1 MSMTTSQVLDLI
13 NKNHESNT
21 NINETERSITPEVTT
36 NSEAEATESI
46 KPEVDNTDTTTSDP
60 VETEDKSKGSE
71 DVAVTESPAESVIEP
86 KKESKANAVQAQK
99 DKEIYAFKKLKAKEK
114 EKRNRLIS
122 EYENKIRQYEEE
134 LNRYR
139 GLQKTDFKS
148 EEDYINHVVNQRMW
162 ETSAEHLKAAKAQ
175 IEAEEFDAIHAQ
187 RVENCFPD
195 EKDRATYNK
204 LIQDHGRDFL
214 QLLNE
219 NDPDGA
225 ILEYLDDSD
234 YQPLLLRVLMT
245 RPEYRE
251 EIFNKR
257 NPSNKIRAMEALENK
272 IKYAQ
277 NVIAK
282 RRANAVAAP
291 QSVQIPVVGK
301 VAKGDSQVAPVQKDF
316 NYYNDMLKKLNSR
329 KY

>member
-13 NKNHESNT
+13 NKNHEPKVD
-21 NINETERSITPEVTT
+21 ETESSVTPEATT

-46 KPEVDNTDTTTSDP
+46 KPEADNTDTTTSDP
-60 VETEDKSKGSE
+60 VETEDKGSE

-86 KKESKANAVQAQK
+86 KKEAKAQK

-139 GLQKTDFKS
+139 GLQKSDFKS

-162 ETSAEHLKAAKAQ
+162 ETSTENLKAAKAQ
-175 IEAEEFDAIHAQ
+175 IEAEEFDAIHTQ

-257 NPSNKIRAMEALENK
+257 NPSNKIRALEALESK

-291 QSVQIPVVGK
+291 KAVQIPTPALPVVGK